1 MTRDCFISIEGGK
14 ITNRTAFQKFLNLHG
29 DGRYY
34 LKTES
39 KNKRTNN
46 QNRYI
51 HGVLFPGL
59 AEAFVEIG
67 YEGITPEIAKEIAK
81 RRFLTVQITNEET
94 GEVIAE
100 YVKSTSDLSTT
111 ETNEFIDAVIRFAA
125 ESLNYEIHYPN
136 EQVRMNI

>member
-14 ITNRTAFQKFLNLHG
+14 IQNRTAFQKFLNQHG

-51 HGVLFPGL
+51 HGVLFPELGL
-59 AEAFVEIG
+59 ALKNVG
-67 YEGITPEIAKEIAK
+67 YS
-81 RRFLTVQITNEET
+81 NSD
-94 GEVIAE
+94 EVIAKNFAKRQFLTCHLVNHHTGEQVE
-100 YVKSTSDLSTT
+100 YIKDTHELTT
-111 ETNEFIDAVIRFAA
+111 NEMNEFIENVIRFAA
-125 ESLNYEIHYPN
+125 EYLNYEIHYPN
-136 EQVRMNI
+136 EQARIDM

>member
-14 ITNRTAFQKFLNLHG
+14 ITNRTAFQKFLNQHG

-51 HGVLFPGL
+51 HGVLFPELGRAL
-59 AEAFVEIG
+59 KNVG
-67 YEGITPEIAKEIAK
+67 YSYADEVVAKSFAK
-81 RRFLTVQITNEET
+81 RQFLTFKLVNHDT
-94 GEVIAE
+94 GEAVE
-100 YVKSTSDLSTT
+100 YIKDTHELSTT
-111 ETNEFIDAVIRFAA
+111 EMNEFIESVIRFAA
-125 ESLNYEIHYPN
+125 EYLNYEIPYPN
-136 EQVRMNI
+136 EQVRIDM